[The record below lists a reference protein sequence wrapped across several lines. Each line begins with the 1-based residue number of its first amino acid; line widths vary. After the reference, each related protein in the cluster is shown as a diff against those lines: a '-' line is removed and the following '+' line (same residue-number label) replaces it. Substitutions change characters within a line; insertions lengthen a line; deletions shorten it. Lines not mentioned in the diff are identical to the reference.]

1 MNDIR
6 FFDRRVNFIIQ
17 DIDRI
22 LELTKSSV
30 LLPEFDRSI
39 VLLNSY
45 LGEMATLDREMKK
58 IMDARRSRRLIAQE
72 EEIADKAFADKR
84 TGVVDKLK
92 KAVDIVE
99 KRRRVIVKIAD
110 GILKR
115 SNSKT
120 EKLVKYSGSEAVGI
134 RGNFRERSS
143 SEFSPK
149 VSSAKSS
156 PKNVTRKVVIQK
168 PSGKIEKDINKAVVE
183 LQKEKVKMEKEREQQ
198 SKLLA
203 KEREKQEK
211 LLAKERE
218 KQEKLLAKE
227 REKMVKEQEKLLAK
241 EREKLEKEREKM
253 AKEQEKQEKIAKEQ
267 EKEIATKK
275 QINPATNEQLLK
287 DGVAT
292 FVFKKAEF
300 QSLSNFWPCLI
311 TIVDGEEVHQYSSGE
326 HAFHGEKYRRLA
338 KHSKDAS
345 RTAELLDYSKQFLRC
360 NDGGM
365 SALDAKRKGGKSG
378 LRLTEAELKLWDKL
392 SLDVQREISTW
403 KVNSIPQVRQD
414 LLNTGNRILV
424 HSAMRTSEKEM
435 AKKYW
440 EGKAIIN
447 EHGEIVVLGGNWLGK
462 IWMETRAKL

>member
-1 MNDIR
+1 MNTDIKY
-6 FFDRRVNFIIQ
+6 FGKRVDFIVQ
-17 DIDRI
+17 DTDRI
-22 LELTKSSV
+22 LEVTRSSV
-30 LLPEFDRSI
+30 LLPEFDLSI

-45 LGEMATLDREMKK
+45 LGEMATLDRAMKQ
-58 IMDARRSRRLIAQE
+58 IMESRRDRRPITPE
-72 EEIADKAFADKR
+72 EEIADRAFAYKR
-84 TGVVDKLK
+84 SGVVDKLK

-99 KRRRVIVKIAD
+99 KRRRVIVKISEN
-110 GILKR
+110 LSKK

-120 EKLVKYSGSEAVGI
+120 EKL
-134 RGNFRERSS
+134 
-143 SEFSPK
+143 SPK

-156 PKNVTRKVVIQK
+156 PKNATRKIVI
-168 PSGKIEKDINKAVVE
+168 SASSEKIEKDINKTVVE
-183 LQKEKVKMEKEREQQ
+183 LQKEKVRMEKEREQQ
-198 SKLLA
+198 AKLLA

-227 REKMVKEQEKLLAK
+227 REKLLAK
-241 EREKLEKEREKM
+241 EREKQEKQLAKEREQQEKQLAKEKEKLEKEREKM
-253 AKEQEKQEKIAKEQ
+253 AKTQEKQEKLAVKE
-267 EKEIATKK
+267 KAIATKK
-275 QINPATNEQLLK
+275 QAAPATNEQLLK
-287 DGVAT
+287 DRVAT
-292 FVFKKAEF
+292 FVFKKTEF

-311 TIVDGEEVHQYSSGE
+311 TILEGENVYQYSSGE

-338 KHSKDAS
+338 KHST

-378 LRLTEAELKLWDKL
+378 FKLTEAELKLWDKL
-392 SLDVQREISTW
+392 SLDVQREISMW
-403 KVNSIPQVRQD
+403 KVNNIPQVRQD

-440 EGKAIIN
+440 EGKAIVN

>member
-30 LLPEFDRSI
+30 ILPEFDQSI

-58 IMDARRSRRLIAQE
+58 IMDARRSRRPITQE
-72 EEIADKAFADKR
+72 EEISDKAFADKR

-92 KAVDIVE
+92 KAADTVE

-120 EKLVKYSGSEAVGI
+120 EKL
-134 RGNFRERSS
+134 
-143 SEFSPK
+143 SPK

-267 EKEIATKK
+267 EKAIATKK
-275 QINPATNEQLLK
+275 QVKPATNEQLLK

-300 QSLSNFWPCLI
+300 QSLSNFWPCLV
-311 TIVDGEEVHQYSSGE
+311 TIADGEEVHQYSSGE

-338 KHSKDAS
+338 KHSKDSA

-378 LRLTEAELKLWDKL
+378 LRLTEPELKLWDKL